1 MEIVAALL
9 FVLGIPIAVV
19 VWLSVRI
26 SSVKSE
32 TGKVR
37 EQVLSLER
45 EVKRLN
51 EALTAKAVSPQAEA
65 DGTWVSAPG
74 AAPAPSSQA
83 IAPLPPADEVEP
95 ELVMTLSPEQAAVTV
110 APGPGPAKPATSTR
124 PMPQQVPRAVPP
136 PPKSPPRAPI
146 QWERFMGV
154 KLFAWL
160 GGLALFLALAFFIK
174 YSFDNNLIPPEM
186 RIVIGFVVGLGL
198 IVGGLRLSLSKSPVT
213 AQTLCATGVLVL
225 YADIFASHAFYQLI
239 PSSLATFVLMA
250 LITTAA
256 FSLAVRLDAQVVAV
270 LGLVGGFLTPIL
282 LSTGVDNPLGLFGYL
297 AILDIGLIAV
307 AFRKKWRHLVLLAAI
322 ATALMQV
329 GWVGKFFIGD
339 KIYVA
344 MSIFLL
350 FGALF
355 TVALGLAHRLELA
368 ERWSEAAAV
377 LMTVMPLTFAWYLL
391 TRPYP
396 ALAARPGLLF
406 SFVFAA
412 DLMLL
417 AQVVLRERLR
427 QVQWA
432 AGGLVFI
439 LLAVWTQRF
448 LGESLLRWGLA
459 FYLIFAA
466 MHAVFPI
473 VLQRLRPGPGP
484 TWWAGFIPAVFLLLI
499 MMLISRHTGVLP
511 VLVWPCVLLID
522 LLAVTL
528 AVITASVLAI
538 LPVLILTVL
547 TLALWIGRAPSS
559 GIDLWPVLIV
569 VGGFAVTFF
578 LVSVLAIRK
587 IVERN
592 VGIRTPEGQGRILGE
607 KWDGWMAA
615 ATSASGP
622 RALIPALSALLPFLL
637 LMMVVQ
643 RLPLINPSPVF
654 ALGALFAVL
663 LLGLVRYYEIDSLA
677 AVSLLCMLALE
688 YQWHG
693 HHFEVGHAVLPI
705 LWYLAVTTL
714 FLIFPFVFAE
724 TLKARIISWVVAA
737 LSGPAH
743 FLLIYRAIDA
753 AYPNPYLGLVPAIMV
768 LPHLAGLIW
777 LLRRIPIENARRN
790 DLLALFGGVTLFFV
804 TLVFPIQFERQW
816 ITLGWALEGVALL
829 WLFRRIPHE
838 GLKWVGV
845 GLLAVAFV
853 RLALN
858 PEVLAYYPRS
868 DRAILNWYFYTY
880 GVTTVCLIAGARLL
894 APPHE
899 RLRGIP
905 VRGLLYGLGTV
916 LAFLLLNIE
925 IADYFSTGRTLV
937 FEFSGNFARDMT
949 YSLAWACFAFG
960 LFMLGIRNQ
969 AVPPRW
975 AGLGLLTVTLLKLFL
990 HDLWRLGG
998 LYRVGSLIGLAVV
1011 LILVSFIYQRF
1022 LSSPGEGDEKGA
1034 PRS

>member
-1 MEIVAALL
+1 MEVVAALL

-26 SSVKSE
+26 TSVKTE
-32 TGKVR
+32 TGKLR
-37 EQVLSLER
+37 DQLLSVEL

-51 EALTAKAVSPQAEA
+51 EALTAKAAFSPTEPDGLRVTGSSAQAEA
-65 DGTWVSAPG
+65 APP
-74 AAPAPSSQA
+74 AAQA
-83 IAPLPPADEVEP
+83 IATVPPATEREP
-95 ELVMTLSPEQAAVTV
+95 ELVMTLSPEPTGGTIASGPVPPRPETPLRQA
-110 APGPGPAKPATSTR
+110 
-124 PMPQQVPRAVPP
+124 PQAIRHAAPP
-136 PPKSPPRAPI
+136 PPKSPPRVPI

-174 YSFDNNLIPPEM
+174 YSFENNLIPPEM
-186 RIVIGFVVGLGL
+186 RIVIGFLVGLGL
-198 IVGGLRLSLSKSPVT
+198 IVGGLRLPLSRSPVT
-213 AQTLCATGVLVL
+213 VQTLCATGVLVL

-250 LITTAA
+250 LVTTAA

-297 AILDIGLIAV
+297 CILDIGLIAV
-307 AFRKKWRHLVLLAAI
+307 AFRKNWSHLALLAAI
-322 ATALMQV
+322 ATALMQA
-329 GWVGKFFIGD
+329 GWVGKFFISD

-344 MSIFLL
+344 MSIYLL

-355 TVALGLAHRLELA
+355 TTALGLAHHLKLA

-377 LMTVMPLTFAWYLL
+377 LMTLVPLAFAWHLL

-396 ALAARPGLLF
+396 ALAARPGLVF

-417 AQVVLRERLR
+417 VQVVLRERLR
-427 QVQWA
+427 QVQWG
-432 AGGLVFI
+432 AGGLVFL

-448 LGESLLRWGLA
+448 LGESLLHWGLA
-459 FYLIFAA
+459 FYLVFAV
-466 MHAVFPI
+466 MHAVFPF
-473 VLQRLRPGPGP
+473 VLQRLRPGTRP
-484 TWWAGFIPAVFLLLI
+484 TWWACLIPAVSLLLI
-499 MMLISRHTGVLP
+499 MMLISRHTGMLP
-511 VLVWPCVLLID
+511 FVVWPCVLLID
-522 LLAVTL
+522 LLAVAL

-547 TLALWIGRAPSS
+547 TLALWIGRAPAAAI
-559 GIDLWPVLIV
+559 GLLPVLLV

-587 IVERN
+587 ISEASG
-592 VGIRTPEGQGRILGE
+592 GIRKPAGQGEALG
-607 KWDGWMAA
+607 KRWDGLRMV
-615 ATSASGP
+615 ATNATRS
-622 RALIPALSALLPFLL
+622 RALIPALSAALPFLL

-643 RLPLINPSPVF
+643 RVSLANPSPVF
-654 ALGALFAVL
+654 ALGALFSVL

-693 HHFEVGHAVLPI
+693 YHFEVNHAVLPI
-705 LWYLAVTTL
+705 LWYLALTSL
-714 FLIFPFVFAE
+714 FLVFPFVSAE
-724 TLKARIISWVVAA
+724 VLKARIIPWVVAA
-737 LSGPAH
+737 FSGPAH
-743 FLLIYRAIDA
+743 FLLIYRAIDG
-753 AYPNPYLGLVPAIMV
+753 AYPNPYLGLVPAIMA
-768 LPHLAGLIW
+768 LPHLAGLVW
-777 LLRRIPIENARRN
+777 LLQRIPVESPRRN

-829 WLFRRIPHE
+829 WLFHRVPHK
-838 GLKWVGV
+838 GLNWVGV

-853 RLALN
+853 RLTLN
-858 PEVLAYYPRS
+858 PEVLTYYPRS
-868 DRAILNWYFYTY
+868 DRAIFNWFLYTY
-880 GVTTVCLIAGARLL
+880 GITTACLIIGARLL
-894 APPHE
+894 TPPHD
-899 RLRGIP
+899 RLRGVP
-905 VRGLLYGLGTV
+905 VRALLYGLGTV

-937 FEFSGNFARDMT
+937 FQFSGNLARDMT

-960 LFMLGIRNQ
+960 LFMLGVRNRV
-969 AVPPRW
+969 VPPRW

-1022 LSSPGEGDEKGA
+1022 LSSPGAGND
-1034 PRS
+1034 